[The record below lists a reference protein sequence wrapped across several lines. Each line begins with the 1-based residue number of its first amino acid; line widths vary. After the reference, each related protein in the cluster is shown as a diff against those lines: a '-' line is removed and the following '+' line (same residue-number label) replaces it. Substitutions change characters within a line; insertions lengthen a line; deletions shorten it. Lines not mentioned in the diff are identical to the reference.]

1 MLTRKNSKRTKPNRT
16 SPKKV
21 QINFKKNEK
30 FFLSLAF
37 MLIGSL
43 SFANYS
49 NVKTETSKAETKEV
63 VKPKIYNVYCNGV
76 YSGFFS
82 CDGCNVQAVANAIC
96 NG

>member
-1 MLTRKNSKRTKPNRT
+1 MKNL
-16 SPKKV
+16 
-21 QINFKKNEK
+21 
-30 FFLSLAF
+30 FLSLAF

-76 YSGFFS
+76 YSGFFA
-82 CDGCNVQAVANAIC
+82 CDGRNVQAVANAIC